1 MNRLAEALKNTP
13 FLVLDGAL
21 ATELERAGMD
31 LADPLWS
38 ARALMEA
45 PEAILRVHRSYLEAG
60 ADIITSAGYQATI
73 PGFMA
78 KGCSREEAER
88 LLRLAVRL
96 VKRARDEYEAETGRR
111 ALAAASAGPY
121 GAYLAD
127 GSEYSGH
134 YDLSRRELAD
144 FHRERA
150 LILADEAPDLLA
162 FETVPSLA
170 EAEAIADA
178 VSALPAGSAWL
189 SFSCRDGETTCAGD
203 RAEDCAAFLAR
214 AGAHRRS
221 HRPLPRRGKA
231 GHRLSQFGR
240 DLERRDLRVGRR
252 AVGLRGARSGV
263 ESGRRAHHRRVLPH
277 IAGDRPRPR
286 AGKGNNEAV
295 KKEHLISKE
304 RGSFFTALF

>member
-78 KGCSREEAER
+78 KGCSRKEAER

-111 ALAAASAGPY
+111 ALAAASAGP
-121 GAYLAD
+121 
-127 GSEYSGH
+127 
-134 YDLSRRELAD
+134 
-144 FHRERA
+144 
-150 LILADEAPDLLA
+150 
-162 FETVPSLA
+162 
-170 EAEAIADA
+170 
-178 VSALPAGSAWL
+178 
-189 SFSCRDGETTCAGD
+189 
-203 RAEDCAAFLAR
+203 
-214 AGAHRRS
+214 
-221 HRPLPRRGKA
+221 
-231 GHRLSQFGR
+231 
-240 DLERRDLRVGRR
+240 
-252 AVGLRGARSGV
+252 
-263 ESGRRAHHRRVLPH
+263 
-277 IAGDRPRPR
+277 
-286 AGKGNNEAV
+286 
-295 KKEHLISKE
+295 
-304 RGSFFTALF
+304 

>member
-31 LADPLWS
+31 LTDPLWS

-78 KGCSREEAER
+78 KGCSRKESER

-144 FHRERA
+144 FHWERA

-189 SFSCRDGETTCAGD
+189 SFSCRDGETACAGD
-203 RAEDCAAFLAR
+203 RAEDCAAFLAGIPQIAAIGANCTAPAHIAALIGRFRAAGKPVIVYPNSGETWNEETCAWEGAPSDFGALAPVWNR
-214 AGAHRRS
+214 AGARIIGGCCRTS
-221 HRPLPRRGKA
+221 PETV
-231 GHRLSQFGR
+231 R
-240 DLERRDLRVGRR
+240 DLVR
-252 AVGLRGARSGV
+252 AR
-263 ESGRRAHHRRVLPH
+263 ETMKP
-277 IAGDRPRPR
+277 
-286 AGKGNNEAV
+286 
-295 KKEHLISKE
+295 
-304 RGSFFTALF
+304 